1 MYHSTYIAR
10 TQQYLAS
17 QLVNSDFQLTTRATC
32 RKKDDFQ
39 KFLVMSVTIDIE
51 DFQSWS
57 EIFLEIKRHG
67 NLKVFAAI
75 ESGNTNVHLQERKP
89 RSLSITE
96 PRRTQCDKMRRQVCA
111 ATESSKLQRKT
122 IDSKHNTL
130 EVEPR
135 KRMNSTPQPSPTI
148 DADKMMEDL
157 RLTGAARNLSKERMA
172 LLYEDILKP
181 LDIYFIF
188 REREK
193 QSESEDL
200 FQ

>member
-1 MYHSTYIAR
+1 
-10 TQQYLAS
+10 
-17 QLVNSDFQLTTRATC
+17 
-32 RKKDDFQ
+32 
-39 KFLVMSVTIDIE
+39 
-51 DFQSWS
+51 
-57 EIFLEIKRHG
+57 
-67 NLKVFAAI
+67 
-75 ESGNTNVHLQERKP
+75 
-89 RSLSITE
+89 
-96 PRRTQCDKMRRQVCA
+96 MRRQVCP

-122 IDSKHNTL
+122 IDSKHSTL
-130 EVEPR
+130 EGEPR

-157 RLTGAARNLSKERMA
+157 RLTGAARNLSKEQMA